1 MEQPPGVFVSV
12 DGPCGVGKSTTIRAL
27 GERLRAVGVP
37 RHLTAEPTGSEIGA
51 LACARVHSDTCG
63 HALACLFAADR
74 YHHLETE
81 IRPRLAAGDIVI
93 SDRYILAGLV
103 MQRFDGVDLG
113 FLQAINAL
121 ADPPDLAVI
130 LTADPALIAQR
141 LQQRRLRNRYQHQPD
156 VSAHESTLYLD
167 AARALTS
174 AGAGAAAGD
183 QLLPAG
189 HTRLDDP

>member
-1 MEQPPGVFVSV
+1 MPWEFPGISPPSPPAVRSAHWPARGSTPTPADMPSHVCSPPT
-12 DGPCGVGKSTTIRAL
+12 DTTIWRQK
-27 GERLRAVGVP
+27 
-37 RHLTAEPTGSEIGA
+37 
-51 LACARVHSDTCG
+51 SD
-63 HALACLFAADR
+63 HAW
-74 YHHLETE
+74 
-81 IRPRLAAGDIVI
+81 RPV
-93 SDRYILAGLV
+93 
-103 MQRFDGVDLG
+103 
-113 FLQAINAL
+113 
-121 ADPPDLAVI
+121 PPDLAVI